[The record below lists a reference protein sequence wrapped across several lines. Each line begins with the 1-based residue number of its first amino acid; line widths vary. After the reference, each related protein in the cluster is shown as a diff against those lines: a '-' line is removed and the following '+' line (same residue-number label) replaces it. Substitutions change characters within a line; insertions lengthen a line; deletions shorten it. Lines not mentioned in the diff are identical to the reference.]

1 VNRTEQDIRVV
12 APAKVNLI
20 LKVLDRRPDGYHNI
34 WSLMHTVGLEDELRF
49 RLSPRS
55 TGVRLH
61 CDDAAL
67 PTDGRNLVSQAAS
80 LVLERAGLPAD
91 RAMGG
96 RSVSPSGFRSQP
108 DWPGAAVMLQPP
120 LPA

>member
-1 VNRTEQDIRVV
+1 MRSRRKEREVRVL

-55 TGVRLH
+55 TGVRLL

-67 PTDGRNLVSQAAS
+67 PTDGRTLVSHAAS
-80 LVLERAGLPAD
+80 LILERSGWPAQ
-91 RAMGG
+91 RVMGVEM
-96 RSVSPSGFRSQP
+96 RLTKRI
-108 DWPGAAVMLQPP
+108 PGS
-120 LPA
+120 

>member
-1 VNRTEQDIRVV
+1 M

-49 RLSPRS
+49 RLSPHS

-67 PTDGRNLVSQAAS
+67 PTDGR
-80 LVLERAGLPAD
+80 
-91 RAMGG
+91 
-96 RSVSPSGFRSQP
+96 
-108 DWPGAAVMLQPP
+108 
-120 LPA
+120 